1 MFEEEIA
8 KIILDKFIVVFIG
21 LVASYFWLALK
32 TIKQDIERLE
42 QLTKHDLD
50 NIGELYRKQQNEIEL
65 LEEKVTC
72 LKIQIG
78 KIETKIKLDG

>member
-1 MFEEEIA
+1 MSEETIA
-8 KIILDKFIVVFIG
+8 KIILDKFFIVFTG

-42 QLTKHDLD
+42 QLTKHDLGG
-50 NIGELYRKQQNEIEL
+50 IGELYRKQQKEIEL

-72 LKIQIG
+72 LKIQVG
-78 KIETKIKLDG
+78 KIETKLKLDE